1 MPLANVASVKLLEKI
16 GMRRESH
23 LREKELIKGRWYD
36 NFLYAIL
43 EHEWKAN

>member
-1 MPLANVASVKLLEKI
+1 
-16 GMRRESH
+16 MRRAGH

-43 EHEWKAN
+43 DHEWKADCLPLVLAVSDHHNFS